1 MNQKTNAIY
10 DIIRRYFE
18 EFLQN
23 KNLRFKIHVFAHFM
37 SPMHNVQKEKENI
50 SNIASDFQASQGKN
64 FHQKLHIFEEQNI
77 YPHLYNGFGPQN

>member
-1 MNQKTNAIY
+1 
-10 DIIRRYFE
+10 
-18 EFLQN
+18 
-23 KNLRFKIHVFAHFM
+23 M